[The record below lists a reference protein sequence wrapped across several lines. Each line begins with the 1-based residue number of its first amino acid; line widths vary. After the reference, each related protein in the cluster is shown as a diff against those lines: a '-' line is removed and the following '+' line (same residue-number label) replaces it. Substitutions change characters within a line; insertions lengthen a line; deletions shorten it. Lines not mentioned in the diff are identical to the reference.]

1 MNPLPGLIRDPRER
15 ATAFPRPA
23 GPSDASPS
31 ASHASGRELCC
42 ESPWAQSG
50 ACDLFGEHC
59 PDFPS
64 LASANLR
71 EAFFLPP
78 RTGLPRGYRSE
89 SLAFAT
95 RIGNKSPAGLRRSI
109 RIAALP
115 SSSPPLVY
123 DGGRRPLQLLIGQ
136 ATATRCTWA
145 PGTSRAAHQA
155 AGRSRARIAAQLFRR
170 DAERAVRVGAPGRGG
185 NLRAAPACG
194 ARAERGDFLQNPINP
209 MGC

>member
-23 GPSDASPS
+23 GPSDANPS

-71 EAFFLPP
+71 EAI
-78 RTGLPRGYRSE
+78 
-89 SLAFAT
+89 FAD
-95 RIGNKSPAGLRRSI
+95 LRRST

-145 PGTSRAAHQA
+145 PGISRAAHQ
-155 AGRSRARIAAQLFRR
+155 L
-170 DAERAVRVGAPGRGG
+170 
-185 NLRAAPACG
+185 
-194 ARAERGDFLQNPINP
+194 RGDRGAGLQRNYSDE
-209 MGC
+209 MLSGLCE